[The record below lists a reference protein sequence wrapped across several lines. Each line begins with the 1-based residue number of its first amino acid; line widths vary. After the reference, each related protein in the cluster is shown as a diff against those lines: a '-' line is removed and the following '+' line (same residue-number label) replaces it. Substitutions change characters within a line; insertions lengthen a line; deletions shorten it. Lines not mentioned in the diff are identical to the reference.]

1 MDSSEILSPGIE
13 VHMERITF
21 LKDYMK
27 IEGLFSSKGNQW
39 KWNDGIYWYKADQLG
54 YETLTET
61 VVSHLL
67 LHSTIENHVIYEPVI
82 IDYHGKELLGCRSRN
97 FLRQSEELIT
107 LERLFR
113 QNTGMSLSKEISY
126 FSDIKKRIEYT
137 VDHVV
142 TYTGLADFGKYL
154 TQMLE
159 MDAFFLNEDRHT
171 NNIAVIYDL
180 KSREYRYCPYFDMG
194 LSLFADTKQDFPID
208 KTFEECRKGIIAK
221 PFARDFDEQMDAA
234 NELYGSYLRFAV
246 SKENMVKEV
255 GQWELPYEEN
265 VIQRVK
271 DTLRYQAGKYLYMM
285 GKNS

>member
-1 MDSSEILSPGIE
+1 MDSFEVLSSGIE

-21 LKDYMK
+21 LQDYMK
-27 IEGLFSSKGNQW
+27 IEGHFSSKGNQW
-39 KWNDGIYWYKADQLG
+39 KWNDGNFWYKADQLG

-67 LHSTIENHVIYEPVI
+67 QHSTIENHVLYEPVI
-82 IDYHGKELLGCRSRN
+82 IDYHGKELLGCRSKN
-97 FLRQSEELIT
+97 FLQQSEELIT

-142 TYTGLADFGKYL
+142 NYTGLVDFGKYL

-171 NNIAVIYDL
+171 NNIAVIYNL

-194 LSLFADTKQDFPID
+194 LSLFADVKQDFPIE
-208 KTFEECRKGIIAK
+208 KTFGECRKGIIAK

-234 NELYGSYLRFAV
+234 NELYGSYLRFTV
-246 SKENMVKEV
+246 SKEKMVKEV
-255 GQWELPYEEN
+255 GRWELPYDGN
-265 VIQRVK
+265 VIQRAK

-285 GKNS
+285 G